1 MSFQARRELLA
12 QVAPRYREASRN
24 KRSLILD
31 EFVAST
37 GYARKYAIRLLS
49 RPIVPSG
56 WRIRRTRERRYGEA
70 LQEAL
75 QTAWAAANYIGSKR
89 LAPFLPEL
97 IGALER
103 HGHLSLPGELREQ
116 LLRVSPA
123 TIDRMLRT
131 YRTGRM
137 TQGIGT
143 TKPCRLLKHQVP
155 VRTFADWN
163 ETEPGFL
170 EADLVAHCGWSTE
183 GAYLN
188 TLVLTDLATGWIEC
202 LALLTK
208 GRDGVL
214 HALECTRQ
222 LIPFPIQGLQTMGA
236 SFSMLNCWAIV
247 SESGSHLPGAAH
259 TKRTINATWSR
270 KTGRGV

>member
-12 QVAPRYREASRN
+12 QVAPRYREAGRN

-49 RPIVPSG
+49 RPVVSSG
-56 WRIRRTRERRYGEA
+56 WKIRRTRERRYGEA

-97 IGALER
+97 IPALER

-123 TIDRMLRT
+123 TIDRMLR
-131 YRTGRM
+131 
-137 TQGIGT
+137 
-143 TKPCRLLKHQVP
+143 
-155 VRTFADWN
+155 A
-163 ETEPGFL
+163 
-170 EADLVAHCGWSTE
+170 
-183 GAYLN
+183 
-188 TLVLTDLATGWIEC
+188 
-202 LALLTK
+202 
-208 GRDGVL
+208 
-214 HALECTRQ
+214 
-222 LIPFPIQGLQTMGA
+222 
-236 SFSMLNCWAIV
+236 
-247 SESGSHLPGAAH
+247 
-259 TKRTINATWSR
+259 
-270 KTGRGV
+270 